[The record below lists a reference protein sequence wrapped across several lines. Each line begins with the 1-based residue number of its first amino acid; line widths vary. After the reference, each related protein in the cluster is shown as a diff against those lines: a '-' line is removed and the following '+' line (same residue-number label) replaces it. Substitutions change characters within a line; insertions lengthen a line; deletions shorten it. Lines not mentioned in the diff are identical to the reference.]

1 MHQNG
6 STTTRR
12 MTFSIIIFSIMTK
25 LQNATLNTNDTPVED
40 IQHKF
45 ILHVAIVIILLS
57 VFMLSVIM
65 LSVITLIVVM
75 LSVIRLSV
83 IMLSVVKL
91 RWKRQMPVI
100 LWNDNVWVIWLKS
113 FAFVWCRIPHKNVLW
128 CLCCKDFRLCCSKL
142 ACFLVLAASY
152 NCWLG

>member
-6 STTTRR
+6 STTFRR

-45 ILHVAIVIILLS
+45 ILHVAIVII
-57 VFMLSVIM
+57 FLSVIM
-65 LSVITLIVVM
+65 LSFITLIVVM

-113 FAFVWCRIPHKNVLW
+113 IAFVWCRIPHKNVLW

-142 ACFLVLAASY
+142 PCFLVLVASY
-152 NCWLG
+152 NCWQG